1 MTFKLIPVIMVSLL
15 LVACD
20 ADDGSKGT
28 NGVDGTNGVNGTN
41 GVDGIAGLS
50 CWDLNEDGAK
60 TLPDEDT
67 NSDGVVNVYDCRAGN
82 KLSPTITIV
91 NSTDKTITNQHS
103 RKAYSSAS
111 DIVLF
116 TGTGED
122 YISGEGNWSSID
134 MFAANPIQDPC
145 GLWKWTEI
153 DSDTYALQAHN
164 SVVYESKHILAV
176 AFYTENLAE
185 EPHFGYEQCQSAC
198 LSDSECSGAYYT
210 LEDGTNNSL
219 NCKLVRDV
227 GFEIATSTEFKALST
242 SEIGF
247 TTGNMQS
254 NSTIIGVISVCE

>member
-1 MTFKLIPVIMVSLL
+1 MKFKLFIIISSMLILSGCPLEGDNGPV
-15 LVACD
+15 
-20 ADDGSKGT
+20 GT
-28 NGVDGTNGVNGTN
+28 NGVDGTNGTN

-67 NSDGVVNVYDCRAGN
+67 NTDGVVNVYDCRAGN
-82 KLSPTITIV
+82 KLSPTTTIV
-91 NSTDKTITNQHS
+91 NSTDQTITNQHS
-103 RKAYSSAS
+103 RQAYSSAS

-145 GLWKWTEI
+145 GLWKWTQI
-153 DSDTYALQAHN
+153 DSDTYALQAEN
-164 SVVYESKHILAV
+164 SVVYESKHLLAV
-176 AFYTENLAE
+176 AFYTENLEE

-210 LEDGTNNSL
+210 LEGGTNNSL

-227 GFEIATSTEFKALST
+227 GFEIANSTEFEALST

-247 TTGNMQS
+247 TTGNMHS